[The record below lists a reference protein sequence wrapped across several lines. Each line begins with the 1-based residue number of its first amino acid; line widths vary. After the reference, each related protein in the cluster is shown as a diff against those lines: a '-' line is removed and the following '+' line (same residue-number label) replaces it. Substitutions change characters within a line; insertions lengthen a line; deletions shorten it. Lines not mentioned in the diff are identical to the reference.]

1 MIIHDGSEEAVI
13 HLKRPHSAIVTSGT
27 FDGVHIGH
35 QKILSRLRELA
46 QERGGES
53 VVVTFW
59 PHPRFVLQADNH
71 DLKLL
76 STFEEKAELF
86 EKAGIDH
93 LVRIP
98 FTKAFSRL
106 SSHEFITKILVNK
119 ISTRYL
125 VIGYDHRFGKNREG
139 SFEYLKEHAHQYG
152 FEVEEIPRQDV
163 DHIGVSSTKIRK
175 AISEGDMHTA
185 NEYLGRPYS
194 ITGQVADGQ
203 KIGRSIGFPTA
214 NLHAIVPYKLIP
226 ADGVYAVRA
235 MVNQKPYDGM
245 MNIGFRPTVDGNV
258 HRVEV
263 HLFDFDQSIYGKT
276 LSVQVYDRIRSEM
289 KFSGIDVLKN
299 QLAEDR
305 KKAIEILRL
314 YTNK

>member
-13 HLKRPHSAIVTSGT
+13 ALKRPHSAVVASGT
-27 FDGVHIGH
+27 FDGVHVGH
-35 QKILSRLRELA
+35 QKILSRLCELA
-46 QERGGES
+46 RERNGES
-53 VVVTFW
+53 VVVTYW
-59 PHPRFVLQADNH
+59 PHPRFVLQANKP

-76 STFEEKAELF
+76 STFEEKADLF
-86 EKAGIDH
+86 ERAGVDH

-106 SSHEFITKILVNK
+106 SSHEFIINVLVNK

-139 SFEYLKEHAHQYG
+139 SFDYLKEHAQEYR
-152 FEVEEIPRQDV
+152 FDVEEIPRQDI

-194 ITGQVADGQ
+194 MTGIVASGQ

-214 NLHAIVPYKLIP
+214 NLQGIASYKLIP
-226 ADGVYAVRA
+226 TDGVYAARA
-235 MVNQKPYDGM
+235 KVGQQWYNGM
-245 MNIGFRPTVDGNV
+245 MNIGFRPTVSGIA
-258 HRVEV
+258 HSIEV
-263 HLFDFDQSIYGKT
+263 HLFNFDQDIYGAM
-276 LSVQVYDRIRSEM
+276 LPVHIYSRIRSEI
-289 KFSGIDVLKN
+289 KFTNLDALQAQLK
-299 QLAEDR
+299 EDCR
-305 KKAIEILRL
+305 SAMDILSQHL
-314 YTNK
+314 